1 MIGQFAVSKAGHD
14 KDRLYVIVA
23 QEGEYVFLCD
33 GKFKIPDKPKKKK
46 RKHIQ
51 PITQT
56 VDEELLCKLQRGGK
70 IYPEE
75 IKFAVKQ
82 YNLSHASDMEIQ
94 GAETKSGEQYSP
106 I

>member
-23 QEGEYVFLCD
+23 QEGKL
-33 GKFKIPDKPKKKK
+33 KIPDKPKKKK